1 MRKLIIAAVA
11 AASVLATPAMA
22 RQSYVKSR
30 YLAADAYASVVP
42 YDSYGLFGG
51 YGSYGGYGT
60 HYPRGYSHNPYDSY
74 GARYVGWRGCY
85 PAPRVGAFATAPWTY
100 DMPCAPAPAY

>member
-22 RQSYVKSR
+22 R
-30 YLAADAYASVVP
+30 
-42 YDSYGLFGG
+42 G
-51 YGSYGGYGT
+51 YGSYGT
-60 HYPRGYSHNPYDSY
+60 HYPTGYSHNPYGSY

-100 DMPCAPAPAY
+100 DTPCEPAPAY

>member
-22 RQSYVKSR
+22 HQSHATSR
-30 YLAADAYASVVP
+30 YLAADAYAGVVP
-42 YDSYGLFGG
+42 YDTYGLFGG
-51 YGSYGGYGT
+51 YGSYGT

-74 GARYVGWRGCY
+74 RARYVGWRGCY
-85 PAPRVGAFATAPWTY
+85 PAPRVGAFATAPWNN
-100 DMPCAPAPAY
+100 DMPCEPTPAY

>member
-22 RQSYVKSR
+22 RQSHATSR

-51 YGSYGGYGT
+51 YGSYGTHYPRRYSYNPYDSYGFFGGYGSYGT
-60 HYPRGYSHNPYDSY
+60 HYPRR
-74 GARYVGWRGCY
+74 GAISK
-85 PAPRVGAFATAPWTY
+85 
-100 DMPCAPAPAY
+100 

>member
-22 RQSYVKSR
+22 RQSHATSR

-51 YGSYGGYGT
+51 YGSYGT
-60 HYPRGYSHNPYDSY
+60 HYPSGYSHNPYDSY
-74 GARYVGWRGCY
+74 GARYVGWHGCC

-100 DMPCAPAPAY
+100 DMPCEPARAY